1 MTKGE
6 SRPQAAA
13 RPLSRR
19 HLLAALASMALAKTA
34 RAQSSGTLSAREAN
48 DGVTAGALLLIDIR
62 TPDEW
67 IDTGVPRGA
76 LRLDAETPGFE
87 VRLAGIRL
95 DHPGKRIALIDRSGG
110 LAAGLQAK
118 LAGRGWRDLVMVRGG
133 MLGPGGWLSEKLPVA
148 P

>member
-1 MTKGE
+1 MTGGE

-19 HLLAALASMALAKTA
+19 HLLATLASIVLAETA
-34 RAQSSGTLSAREAN
+34 RAQGSGTLSAREAH
-48 DGVTAGALLLIDIR
+48 DGVTAGALLVIDIR

-67 IDTGVPRGA
+67 TDTGVPQGA
-76 LRLDAETPGFE
+76 LRLDAESAGFE

-110 LAAGLQAK
+110 MAASLQAK
-118 LAGRGWRDLVMVRGG
+118 LAGRGWRDLVTVRGG
-133 MLGPGGWLSEKLPVA
+133 MLGPGGWLSEKLPVV

>member
-1 MTKGE
+1 MTGGE

-19 HLLAALASMALAKTA
+19 HLLAALASIALAETA
-34 RAQSSGTLSAREAN
+34 RAQGSGTLSARAAH
-48 DGVTAGALLLIDIR
+48 DGATAGALLVIDIR

-67 IDTGVPRGA
+67 TDTGVPLGA

-110 LAAGLQAK
+110 LAASLQAK

>member
-1 MTKGE
+1 
-6 SRPQAAA
+6 
-13 RPLSRR
+13 LSRR
-19 HLLAALASMALAKTA
+19 HLLAALSATVLAETA
-34 RAQSSGTLSAREAN
+34 RAQSSGTLSARETH
-48 DGVTAGALLLIDIR
+48 DGVTAGVLLVIDIR

-67 IDTGVPRGA
+67 TDTGVPQGA
-76 LRLDAETPGFE
+76 VRLDAESAGFE

-110 LAAGLQAK
+110 LAASLQAK

-133 MLGPGGWLSEKLPVA
+133 MLGPGGWLSENLPVT

>member
-1 MTKGE
+1 MKRGE
-6 SRPQAAA
+6 RRPQAAA

-19 HLLAALASMALAKTA
+19 YLLAALASMALAKTA
-34 RAQSSGTLSAREAN
+34 RAQSSGTLSAREAY
-48 DGVTAGALLLIDIR
+48 DGVTAGALLIIDIR

-67 IDTGVPRGA
+67 TDTGVPQGA
-76 LRLDAETPGFE
+76 LRLDAESAGFE

-110 LAAGLQAK
+110 LAASIQAK
-118 LAGRGWRDLVMVRGG
+118 LAGRGWRDLVMVRSG
-133 MLGPGGWLSEKLPVA
+133 MLGPEGWLSEKLPVV